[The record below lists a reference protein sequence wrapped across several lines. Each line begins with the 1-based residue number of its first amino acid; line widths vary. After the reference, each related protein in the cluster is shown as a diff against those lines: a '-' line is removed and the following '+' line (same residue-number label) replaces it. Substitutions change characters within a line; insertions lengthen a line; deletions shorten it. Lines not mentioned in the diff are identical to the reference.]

1 MGAFIL
7 KICTN
12 CHAENDNNVKFC
24 HECGEKLST
33 TETRSRATQPS
44 IKKQRHTS
52 SFLVIVAL
60 LVCIIF
66 IGAYLLFNTFKTN
79 TPETATSNTTT
90 ISTSITSTSSDANEL
105 SQYDVIIS
113 EAKKLNVEG
122 NYKESELKLASIPV
136 SELAKTEFSSIKDA
150 VEKLSAS
157 NNEHIQEENKKT
169 AAQQNATSEGTFTGD
184 LAKWANTYTFYYS
197 LTSQKQSRLTISAN
211 GSVTQSNYDG
221 TQYFGKATIE
231 NYSSDVLSYN
241 TDSLYPFDLPD
252 KKQITS
258 NVRMTVEWDNEGGTQ
273 QFYGYLSYSSRLVL
287 TDGIEKQNGI
297 NEVWITY

>member
-1 MGAFIL
+1 ML
-7 KICTN
+7 RICTN
-12 CHAENDNNVKFC
+12 CHAENDNNAKFC
-24 HECGEKLST
+24 HECGEKLPNT
-33 TETRSRATQPS
+33 KALSRADTS
-44 IKKQRHTS
+44 NKKQRNNTS
-52 SFLVIVAL
+52 FIVLIAL
-60 LVCIIF
+60 FACLIF
-66 IGAYLLFNTFKTN
+66 IGAFFLFNTFKTK
-79 TPETATSNTTT
+79 TPETAAS
-90 ISTSITSTSSDANEL
+90 STATNSTSSTATSSDTNEL
-105 SQYDVIIS
+105 SQYDAIIS
-113 EAKKLNVEG
+113 EAKKLNIEG

-169 AAQQNATSEGTFTGD
+169 TAQQNATSEGTFTGD

-241 TDSLYPFDLPD
+241 TDNLYPFDLPD

-258 NVRMTVEWDNEGGTQ
+258 NVRITVEWDNGGGTQ

>member
-1 MGAFIL
+1 VGAFIL

-12 CHAENDNNVKFC
+12 CHAENDNNAKFC

-33 TETRSRATQPS
+33 TETRSRANTS
-44 IKKQRHTS
+44 NKKQQNNTS
-52 SFLVIVAL
+52 VIMIIAL
-60 LVCIIF
+60 LACLVF
-66 IGAYLLFNTFKTN
+66 IGTFLLFNTFKTK
-79 TPETATSNTTT
+79 TPETTTSNTTT
-90 ISTSITSTSSDANEL
+90 ISDANEL
-105 SQYDVIIS
+105 SQYDAIIS
-113 EAKKLNVEG
+113 EAKKLSVEG
-122 NYKESELKLASIPV
+122 KYKESELKLASIPV

-197 LTSQKQSRLTISAN
+197 LTSQKQNRLTVSAN
-211 GSVTQSNYDG
+211 GSVIQSNYDG

-231 NYSSDVLSYN
+231 SYSTDVLSYN
-241 TDSLYPFDLPD
+241 TDKLYPVDLPA
-252 KKQITS
+252 KKEITS
-258 NVRMTVEWDNEGGTQ
+258 NVKITVEWDNEGDTQ

>member
-7 KICTN
+7 TICTN
-12 CHAENDNNVKFC
+12 CHAENDNKAKFC
-24 HECGEKLST
+24 HECGEKLPNT
-33 TETRSRATQPS
+33 KKLSRVNPS
-44 IKKQRHTS
+44 NKKQRHTS

-66 IGAYLLFNTFKTN
+66 IGAYLLFNTFKTK

-297 NEVWITY
+297 NEVWTTY